1 MKEKQLAAIKNILR
15 KNGYKLTLPRL
26 VIIQCLLRNKDHLSI
41 AGIYERICD
50 ENPGI
55 GMTTVYRTVDLLLEL
70 GIVRILIL
78 KNSQP
83 LFELNWPN
91 DHHHHLVCRRCGK
104 VVEFGSCNF
113 KQIAG
118 EIEKVT
124 NFTIEEHTL
133 EAYGLCPKC
142 SDVNH
147 STEKI

>member
-1 MKEKQLAAIKNILR
+1 MEEKQRKVITSILK

-26 VIIQCLLRNKDHLSI
+26 VIIECLLEEKEHLSI
-41 AGIYERICD
+41 ADIYDRISD

-55 GMTTVYRTVDLLLEL
+55 GMATVYRTVDLLLEL
-70 GIVRILIL
+70 GLVRILIL

-83 LFELNWPN
+83 LFELKWPN
-91 DHHHHLVCRRCGK
+91 DHHHHLVCRKCGK

-113 KQIAG
+113 KLIAG

-142 SDVNH
+142 SGSDH